1 MGVGVV
7 VVVDLLVSVVGMM
20 TIEVVWV
27 VEVVEKR
34 GVAARRA
41 AGVRDRFGS

>member
-1 MGVGVV
+1 M

-27 VEVVEKR
+27 VEVVEER
-34 GVAARRA
+34 RAAARR
-41 AGVRDRFGS
+41 DRFES

>member
-7 VVVDLLVSVVGMM
+7 VVVDVLVSVVGVL

-27 VEVVEKR
+27 VDVVEERR
-34 GVAARRA
+34 GAAERA
-41 AGVRDRFGS
+41 AVVRDRFGS